1 MAENQQ
7 LRIEFKNLER
17 QFGQMADNQN
27 TRPTGALP
35 SDTEK
40 NPQVNAVTL
49 QNGRELVEVP
59 KKKKKSNMLKQI
71 HLNIPLMDM
80 LPKYAK
86 YIKDIMANK
95 RKLTEFETVTL
106 TEECTSRIQHKL
118 PQKLKDPGSF
128 TIPVRIGE
136 IDVGRALCDLAASI
150 NLMLLLMFKQL
161 GFGAP
166 GPTMMM
172 LQLAARS
179 YIYPEGV
186 IEDVLLQIGKFI
198 FPAYFIIVDYEADVL
213 VPIILGR
220 PLLATGDSIL
230 KVWEGKMILRV
241 DNEEAVF
248 NVYRDIQLPR
258 HYEDLSMISVVEIN
272 KPAVD
277 PSAFIDDALE
287 KALMLFNHLELEE
300 EAEEMLQILDEEKL
314 LRVLRE
320 HKHAIGWTMS
330 DIKIV
335 VASEDQE
342 KTTFTCPYGTYV
354 FKRMLFGLCNAHAT
368 FQRCMMAI
376 FTDMLELF
384 VDVFM
389 DDFSVFGPSSD
400 ECLTNLAK
408 VLARLLEKDV
418 PFKFDDACLKVFE
431 ELKKQLVSAPIIV
444 SPDCNEPFELMC
456 DANDVAIGAI
466 LSQRRRKIFRSIYY
480 TKKELLT
487 VVWTFDIFRAY
498 LEFDLEIRDCK
509 GTENQVAD
517 HLSMLETQN
526 HVAKG
531 DVIKETFTDE
541 QLLAVTVAEVPWY
554 ADFVNYL
561 ASGEMSPDLEHHAK
575 KKFLRDVRSYV
586 WDKLFLF
593 KTFIDQLMR
602 RCVPE
607 SEINAILHDC
617 HASSYGGHHAGDKT
631 TAKVLQ
637 SGFY

>member
-1 MAENQQ
+1 
-7 LRIEFKNLER
+7 
-17 QFGQMADNQN
+17 
-27 TRPTGALP
+27 
-35 SDTEK
+35 
-40 NPQVNAVTL
+40 
-49 QNGRELVEVP
+49 
-59 KKKKKSNMLKQI
+59 
-71 HLNIPLMDM
+71 
-80 LPKYAK
+80 
-86 YIKDIMANK
+86 
-95 RKLTEFETVTL
+95 
-106 TEECTSRIQHKL
+106 
-118 PQKLKDPGSF
+118 
-128 TIPVRIGE
+128 
-136 IDVGRALCDLAASI
+136 
-150 NLMLLLMFKQL
+150 
-161 GFGAP
+161 
-166 GPTMMM
+166 
-172 LQLAARS
+172 
-179 YIYPEGV
+179 
-186 IEDVLLQIGKFI
+186 
-198 FPAYFIIVDYEADVL
+198 
-213 VPIILGR
+213 
-220 PLLATGDSIL
+220 
-230 KVWEGKMILRV
+230 
-241 DNEEAVF
+241 
-248 NVYRDIQLPR
+248 
-258 HYEDLSMISVVEIN
+258 
-272 KPAVD
+272 
-277 PSAFIDDALE
+277 
-287 KALMLFNHLELEE
+287 
-300 EAEEMLQILDEEKL
+300 
-314 LRVLRE
+314 
-320 HKHAIGWTMS
+320 
-330 DIKIV
+330 
-335 VASEDQE
+335 
-342 KTTFTCPYGTYV
+342 
-354 FKRMLFGLCNAHAT
+354 
-368 FQRCMMAI
+368 MAI

-480 TKKELLT
+480 T
-487 VVWTFDIFRAY
+487 R
-498 LEFDLEIRDCK
+498 
-509 GTENQVAD
+509 TENQVAD